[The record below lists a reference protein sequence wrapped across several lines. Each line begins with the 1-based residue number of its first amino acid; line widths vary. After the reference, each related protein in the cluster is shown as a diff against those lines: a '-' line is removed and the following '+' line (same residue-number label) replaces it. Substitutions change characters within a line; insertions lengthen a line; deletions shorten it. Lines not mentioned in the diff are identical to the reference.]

1 MDSKKICFII
11 CVNNDMFFKEAL
23 YYINKLNI
31 PDGYTIDC
39 ITIYDATSM
48 ASGYNEGMLASD
60 AKYKIYM
67 HQDVLIINPDFL
79 FYMLD
84 IFKDN
89 TLGMLGITGPEK
101 MPSNGIMWEEKSN
114 GSFYTTCIYT
124 TRRKI
129 SPPTKQNYQEVEAID
144 GMLMATQYDI
154 PWRSDLFD
162 GWDFYDAS
170 QSFEYRRHGYKIAI
184 ILCSNALVIH
194 NDGLLN
200 LKDYNKYRHIFIDKY
215 IKK

>member
-1 MDSKKICFII
+1 MICFLKKPYII
-11 CVNNDMFFKEAL
+11 LTNLIFLMGTQLTVSPFM
-23 YYINKLNI
+23 
-31 PDGYTIDC
+31 
-39 ITIYDATSM
+39 
-48 ASGYNEGMLASD
+48 ML
-60 AKYKIYM
+60 
-67 HQDVLIINPDFL
+67 LPPPPPPPPPRPPPPPP

-129 SPPTKQNYQEVEAID
+129 SPPTKQNYQEVDAID

-154 PWRSDLFD
+154 AWRSDLFD

-170 QSFEYRRHGYKIAI
+170 LSIEYRRHDYKLAI
-184 ILCSNALVIH
+184 ILCSYALLIH

>member
-11 CVNNDMFFKEAL
+11 CVNNTMFFNEAL
-23 YYINKLNI
+23 YYINQLNV

-39 ITIYDATSM
+39 ISITDASSM
-48 ASGYNEGMLASD
+48 TSGYNEGMNASD

-67 HQDVLIINPDFL
+67 HQDVLIINHDFL

-84 IFKDN
+84 IFKDD
-89 TLGMLGITGPEK
+89 TIGMLGIIGPEK
-101 MPSNGIMWEEKSN
+101 MPSNGIMWDGKN
-114 GSFYTTCIYT
+114 YGSLYTTCLYT
-124 TRRKI
+124 TRRQI
-129 SPPTKQNYQEVEAID
+129 SPPTTQNYQEVEAID

-170 QSFEYRRHGYKIAI
+170 QSFEFRKHGYRLGA
-184 ILCSNALVIH
+184 ILCSEALVIH

-200 LKDYNKYRHIFIDKY
+200 LKDYNKYRKLFVNEY